1 MRAGR
6 WIGAAAG
13 LAIVGI
19 SALFATSKA
28 ATTDAERRARIDQ
41 MYESYAKRFPD
52 VAAVEAADAVRM
64 LDRDDVVF
72 VDVREPGEQAVS
84 IIPGALTR
92 EAFDARREALRDR
105 TVVTYCT
112 IGFRSG
118 MYARELKDE
127 GFEVRNL
134 AGSLLAW
141 THAEGP
147 LVRDGAPTRD
157 VHVYGKRWN
166 LAASTYRAMW

>member
-28 ATTDAERRARIDQ
+28 ATTDAERLARIEQ

-52 VAAVEAADAVRM
+52 VAAVEAAEA
-64 LDRDDVVF
+64 LKLLGRDDVVF

-84 IIPGALTR
+84 TLPGALTKQD
-92 EAFDARREALRDR
+92 FDARKNTLRDR
-105 TVVTYCT
+105 TIVTYCT

-118 MYARELKDE
+118 LYARELQDQ

-147 LVRDGAPTRD
+147 LVRDGVPTRD
-157 VHVYGKRWN
+157 VHVYGKRWD
-166 LAASTYRAMW
+166 LAASSYRAMW